1 MKRKKHKTF
10 IMDKIRS
17 IILKEGDELILNEGV
32 KGFTVEHLAS
42 KLSMSKKTIYQ
53 YFPTKEI
60 LLKKII
66 TFKLKSLSKKFD
78 NIFKSEPNDPVVQF
92 IKVRDLHIKFSSKIN
107 FNKLSYLKI
116 RYPDIWDIIEK
127 YITERIETFTNIF
140 LLAQKKGYLRETIDP
155 TIAAKLFENIL
166 SICTRPEF
174 VLKNDFSLKDIIF
187 HLEEI
192 LGFGFFK
199 KNTLKELQKYKNKKF

>member
-1 MKRKKHKTF
+1 MRKLKN
-10 IMDKIRS
+10 
-17 IILKEGDELILNEGV
+17 IILKEGDNLILEEGI
-32 KGFTVEHLAS
+32 KSFTVESLAL

-53 YFPTKEI
+53 YFPTKEV

-66 TFKLKSLSKKFD
+66 TFKLKSMSKKFD
-78 NIFKSEPNDPVVQF
+78 NVFKSEPNDPVVQF
-92 IKVRDLHIKFSSKIN
+92 IKVRDLHIKFSSKSDSNRLI
-107 FNKLSYLKI
+107 FLKT
-116 RYPDIWDIIEK
+116 RYPDIWGIIEK
-127 YITERIETFTNIF
+127 YISERIETFTNIF
-140 LLAQKKGYLRETIDP
+140 LLAQKKGYLKDTIDP

-166 SICTRPEF
+166 STCARPEF

-199 KNTLKELQKYKNKKF
+199 KNALKELQKYKNKKF

>member
-1 MKRKKHKTF
+1 MRKLKN
-10 IMDKIRS
+10 
-17 IILKEGDELILNEGV
+17 IILKEGNNLILEEGI
-32 KGFTVEHLAS
+32 KSFTVESLAS

-53 YFPTKEI
+53 YFPTKEV

-66 TFKLKSLSKKFD
+66 TFKLKSMSKKFD
-78 NIFKSEPNDPVVQF
+78 NVFKSEPNDPVVQF
-92 IKVRDLHIKFSSKIN
+92 IKVRDLHIKFSSKSDSNRLI
-107 FNKLSYLKI
+107 FLKT
-116 RYPDIWDIIEK
+116 RYPDIWGIIEK

-140 LLAQKKGYLRETIDP
+140 LLAQKKGYLKDTIDP

-166 SICTRPEF
+166 STCARPEF

-199 KNTLKELQKYKNKKF
+199 KNALKELQKYKNKKF

>member
-1 MKRKKHKTF
+1 MRKLKN
-10 IMDKIRS
+10 
-17 IILKEGDELILNEGV
+17 IILKEGDNLILEEGI
-32 KGFTVEHLAS
+32 KSFTVESLAS

-53 YFPTKEI
+53 YFPTKEV

-66 TFKLKSLSKKFD
+66 TFKLKSMSKKFD
-78 NIFKSEPNDPVVQF
+78 NVFKSVPNDPVVQF
-92 IKVRDLHIKFSSKIN
+92 IKVRDLHIKFSSKSDSNRLI
-107 FNKLSYLKI
+107 FLKT
-116 RYPDIWDIIEK
+116 RYPDIWGIIEK
-127 YITERIETFTNIF
+127 YISERIETFTNIF
-140 LLAQKKGYLRETIDP
+140 LLAQKKGYLKDTIDP

-166 SICTRPEF
+166 STCARPEF

-199 KNTLKELQKYKNKKF
+199 KNALKELQKYKNKKF

>member
-1 MKRKKHKTF
+1 MRKLKN
-10 IMDKIRS
+10 
-17 IILKEGDELILNEGV
+17 IILKEGDNLILEEGI
-32 KGFTVEHLAS
+32 KSFTVESLAS

-53 YFPTKEI
+53 YFPTKEV

-66 TFKLKSLSKKFD
+66 TFKLKSMSKKFD
-78 NIFKSEPNDPVVQF
+78 NVFKSEPNDPVVQF
-92 IKVRDLHIKFSSKIN
+92 IKVRDLHIKFSSKSDSNRLI
-107 FNKLSYLKI
+107 FLKT
-116 RYPDIWDIIEK
+116 RYPDIWGIIEK
-127 YITERIETFTNIF
+127 HISERIETFTNIF
-140 LLAQKKGYLRETIDP
+140 LLAQKKGYLKDTIDP

-166 SICTRPEF
+166 STCARPEF

-199 KNTLKELQKYKNKKF
+199 KNALKELQKYKNKKF

>member
-1 MKRKKHKTF
+1 MRKLKN
-10 IMDKIRS
+10 
-17 IILKEGDELILNEGV
+17 IILKEGDNLILEEGI
-32 KGFTVEHLAS
+32 KSFTVESLAS

-66 TFKLKSLSKKFD
+66 TFKLKSMSKKFD
-78 NIFKSEPNDPVVQF
+78 NVFKSEPNDPVVQF
-92 IKVRDLHIKFSSKIN
+92 IKVRDLHIKFSSKLDSNRLI
-107 FNKLSYLKI
+107 FLKT
-116 RYPDIWDIIEK
+116 RYPDIWGIIEK
-127 YITERIETFTNIF
+127 HISERIETFTNIF

-192 LGFGFFK
+192 LGFGFFNK
-199 KNTLKELQKYKNKKF
+199 IALKELQKYKNNKF

>member
-1 MKRKKHKTF
+1 MRKLKN
-10 IMDKIRS
+10 
-17 IILKEGDELILNEGV
+17 IILKEGDNLILEEGI
-32 KGFTVEHLAS
+32 KSFTVESLAS

-53 YFPTKEI
+53 YFPTKEV

-66 TFKLKSLSKKFD
+66 TFKLKSMSKKFD
-78 NIFKSEPNDPVVQF
+78 NVFKSEPNDPVVQF
-92 IKVRDLHIKFSSKIN
+92 IKVRDLHIKFSSKSDSSRLI
-107 FNKLSYLKI
+107 FLKT
-116 RYPDIWDIIEK
+116 RYPDIWGIIEK
-127 YITERIETFTNIF
+127 YISERIETFTNIF
-140 LLAQKKGYLRETIDP
+140 LLAQKKGYLKDTIDP

-166 SICTRPEF
+166 STCARPEF

-199 KNTLKELQKYKNKKF
+199 KNALKELQKYKNKKF

>member
-1 MKRKKHKTF
+1 MRKLKN
-10 IMDKIRS
+10 
-17 IILKEGDELILNEGV
+17 IILKEGDNLILEEGI
-32 KGFTVEHLAS
+32 KSFTVESLAS

-53 YFPTKEI
+53 YFPTKEV

-66 TFKLKSLSKKFD
+66 TFKLKSMSKKFD
-78 NIFKSEPNDPVVQF
+78 NVFKSEPNDPVVQF
-92 IKVRDLHIKFSSKIN
+92 IKVRDLHIKFSSKLDSSRLI
-107 FNKLSYLKI
+107 FLKT
-116 RYPDIWDIIEK
+116 RYPDVWGIIEK
-127 YITERIETFTNIF
+127 YISERIETFTNIF
-140 LLAQKKGYLRETIDP
+140 LLAQKKGYLKDTIDP

-166 SICTRPEF
+166 STCARPEF

-199 KNTLKELQKYKNKKF
+199 KNALKELQKYKNKKF

>member
-1 MKRKKHKTF
+1 MRKLKN
-10 IMDKIRS
+10 
-17 IILKEGDELILNEGV
+17 IILKEGDNLILEEGI
-32 KGFTVEHLAS
+32 KSFTVESLAS

-66 TFKLKSLSKKFD
+66 TFKLKSMSKKFD
-78 NIFKSEPNDPVVQF
+78 NVFKSEPNDPVVQF
-92 IKVRDLHIKFSSKIN
+92 IKVRDLHIKFSSKLDSNRLI
-107 FNKLSYLKI
+107 FLKT
-116 RYPDIWDIIEK
+116 RYPDIWGIIEK
-127 YITERIETFTNIF
+127 HISERIETFTNIF

-187 HLEEI
+187 HLEEK
-192 LGFGFFK
+192 LGFGFFNK
-199 KNTLKELQKYKNKKF
+199 IALKELQKYKNNKF

>member
-1 MKRKKHKTF
+1 MRKLKN
-10 IMDKIRS
+10 
-17 IILKEGDELILNEGV
+17 IILKEGDNLILEEGI
-32 KGFTVEHLAS
+32 KSFTVESLAS

-53 YFPTKEI
+53 YFPTKEV

-66 TFKLKSLSKKFD
+66 TFKLKSMSKKFD
-78 NIFKSEPNDPVVQF
+78 NVFKSEPNDPVVQF
-92 IKVRDLHIKFSSKIN
+92 IKVRDLHIKFS
-107 FNKLSYLKI
+107 NKSDSNRLIFLKT
-116 RYPDIWDIIEK
+116 RYPDIWGIIEK
-127 YITERIETFTNIF
+127 YISERIETFTNIF
-140 LLAQKKGYLRETIDP
+140 LLAQKKGYLKDTIDP

-166 SICTRPEF
+166 STCARPEF

-199 KNTLKELQKYKNKKF
+199 KNALKELQKYKNKKF

>member
-1 MKRKKHKTF
+1 MRKLKN
-10 IMDKIRS
+10 
-17 IILKEGDELILNEGV
+17 IILKEGDNLILEEGI
-32 KGFTVEHLAS
+32 KSFTVESLAS

-53 YFPTKEI
+53 YFPTKEV

-66 TFKLKSLSKKFD
+66 TFKLKSMSKKFD
-78 NIFKSEPNDPVVQF
+78 NVFKSEPNDPVVQF
-92 IKVRDLHIKFSSKIN
+92 IKVRDLLIKFS
-107 FNKLSYLKI
+107 NKSDSNRLIFLKT
-116 RYPDIWDIIEK
+116 RYPDIWGIIEK
-127 YITERIETFTNIF
+127 YISERIETFTNIF
-140 LLAQKKGYLRETIDP
+140 LLAQKKGYLKDTIDP

-166 SICTRPEF
+166 STCARPEF

-199 KNTLKELQKYKNKKF
+199 KNALKELQKYKNKNFKKREIIYGNN

>member
-1 MKRKKHKTF
+1 MRKLKN
-10 IMDKIRS
+10 
-17 IILKEGDELILNEGV
+17 IILKEGDNLILEEGI
-32 KGFTVEHLAS
+32 KSFTVESLAS

-53 YFPTKEI
+53 YFPTKEV

-66 TFKLKSLSKKFD
+66 TFKLKSMSKKFD
-78 NIFKSEPNDPVVQF
+78 NVFKSEPNDPVVQF
-92 IKVRDLHIKFSSKIN
+92 IKVRDLHIKFSSKSDSNRLI
-107 FNKLSYLKI
+107 FLKT
-116 RYPDIWDIIEK
+116 RYPDIWGIIEK
-127 YITERIETFTNIF
+127 YISERIETFTNIF
-140 LLAQKKGYLRETIDP
+140 LLAQKKGYLKDTIDP

-166 SICTRPEF
+166 STCARPEF

-199 KNTLKELQKYKNKKF
+199 KNALKELQKYKK

>member
-1 MKRKKHKTF
+1 MRKLKN
-10 IMDKIRS
+10 
-17 IILKEGDELILNEGV
+17 IILKEGDNLILEEGI
-32 KGFTVEHLAS
+32 KSFTVESLAL

-92 IKVRDLHIKFSSKIN
+92 IKVRDLHIKFSSKLDSNRLI
-107 FNKLSYLKI
+107 FLKT
-116 RYPDIWDIIEK
+116 RYPDIWGIIEK
-127 YITERIETFTNIF
+127 HISERIETFTNIF

-166 SICTRPEF
+166 
-174 VLKNDFSLKDIIF
+174 
-187 HLEEI
+187 
-192 LGFGFFK
+192 
-199 KNTLKELQKYKNKKF
+199 NTS

>member
-1 MKRKKHKTF
+1 MRKLKN
-10 IMDKIRS
+10 
-17 IILKEGDELILNEGV
+17 IILKEGDNLILEEGI
-32 KGFTVEHLAS
+32 KSFTVESLAS

-53 YFPTKEI
+53 YFPTKEV

-66 TFKLKSLSKKFD
+66 TFKLKSMSKKFD
-78 NIFKSEPNDPVVQF
+78 NVFKSEPNDPVVQF
-92 IKVRDLHIKFSSKIN
+92 IKVRDLHIKFSSKSDSNRLI
-107 FNKLSYLKI
+107 FLKT
-116 RYPDIWDIIEK
+116 RYPDIWGIIEK
-127 YITERIETFTNIF
+127 YISERIETFTNIF
-140 LLAQKKGYLRETIDP
+140 LLAQKKGYLKDTIDP

-166 SICTRPEF
+166 STCARPEF

-199 KNTLKELQKYKNKKF
+199 KNALKELQKHKNKKF

>member
-1 MKRKKHKTF
+1 MGRIK
-10 IMDKIRS
+10 D
-17 IILKEGDELILNEGV
+17 IILKEGDGLILSEGV
-32 KGFTVEHLAS
+32 KSFTVEHLAS
-42 KLSMSKKTIYQ
+42 KLAMSKKTIYQ

-66 TFKLKSLSKKFD
+66 TFKLKSMSKKFD
-78 NIFKSEPNDPVVQF
+78 NVFKSEPNDPVVQF
-92 IKVRDLHIKFSSKIN
+92 IKVRDLHIKFSSKLDSNRLI
-107 FNKLSYLKI
+107 FLKT
-116 RYPDIWDIIEK
+116 RYPDIWGIIEK
-127 YITERIETFTNIF
+127 HISERIETFTNIF

-192 LGFGFFK
+192 LGFGFFNK
-199 KNTLKELQKYKNKKF
+199 IALKELQKYKNNKF

>member
-1 MKRKKHKTF
+1 MRKLKN
-10 IMDKIRS
+10 
-17 IILKEGDELILNEGV
+17 IILKEGDNLILEEGI
-32 KGFTVEHLAS
+32 KSFTVESLAS

-66 TFKLKSLSKKFD
+66 TFKLKSMSKKFD
-78 NIFKSEPNDPVVQF
+78 NVFKSEPNDPVVQF
-92 IKVRDLHIKFSSKIN
+92 IKVRDLHIKFSSKLDSNRLI
-107 FNKLSYLKI
+107 FLKT
-116 RYPDIWDIIEK
+116 RYPDIWGIIEK
-127 YITERIETFTNIF
+127 HISERIETFTNIF

-192 LGFGFFK
+192 LGFGFFNK
-199 KNTLKELQKYKNKKF
+199 TALKELQKYKNNKF

>member
-1 MKRKKHKTF
+1 MRKLKN
-10 IMDKIRS
+10 
-17 IILKEGDELILNEGV
+17 IILKEGDNLILEEGI
-32 KGFTVEHLAS
+32 KSFTVESLAS

-53 YFPTKEI
+53 YFPTKEV

-66 TFKLKSLSKKFD
+66 TFKLKSMSKKFD
-78 NIFKSEPNDPVVQF
+78 NVFKSEPNDPVVQF
-92 IKVRDLHIKFSSKIN
+92 IKVRDLHIKFSSKSDSSRLI
-107 FNKLSYLKI
+107 FLKT
-116 RYPDIWDIIEK
+116 RYPDVWGIIEK
-127 YITERIETFTNIF
+127 YISERIETFTNIF
-140 LLAQKKGYLRETIDP
+140 LLAQKKGYLKDTIDP

-166 SICTRPEF
+166 STCARPEF

-199 KNTLKELQKYKNKKF
+199 KNALKELQKYKNKKF

>member
-1 MKRKKHKTF
+1 MRKLKN
-10 IMDKIRS
+10 
-17 IILKEGDELILNEGV
+17 IILKEGDNLILEEGI
-32 KGFTVEHLAS
+32 KSFTVESLAS

-66 TFKLKSLSKKFD
+66 TFKLKSMSKKFD

-92 IKVRDLHIKFSSKIN
+92 IKVRDLHIKFSSKLDSNRLI
-107 FNKLSYLKI
+107 FLKT
-116 RYPDIWDIIEK
+116 RYPDIWGIIEK
-127 YITERIETFTNIF
+127 HISERIETFTNIF

-199 KNTLKELQKYKNKKF
+199 KNALKELQKYKNKKF

>member
-1 MKRKKHKTF
+1 MRKLKN
-10 IMDKIRS
+10 
-17 IILKEGDELILNEGV
+17 IILKEGDNLILEEGI
-32 KGFTVEHLAS
+32 KSFTVESLAS

-53 YFPTKEI
+53 YFPTKEV

-66 TFKLKSLSKKFD
+66 TFKLKSMSKKFD
-78 NIFKSEPNDPVVQF
+78 NVFKSEPNDPVVQF
-92 IKVRDLHIKFSSKIN
+92 IKVRDLHIKFSSKSDSNRLI
-107 FNKLSYLKI
+107 FLKT
-116 RYPDIWDIIEK
+116 RYPDIWGIIEK
-127 YITERIETFTNIF
+127 YISERIETFTNIF
-140 LLAQKKGYLRETIDP
+140 LLAQKKGYLKDTIDP

-166 SICTRPEF
+166 STCARPEF

-199 KNTLKELQKYKNKKF
+199 KNALKELQKYKNKKF

>member
-1 MKRKKHKTF
+1 MRKLKN
-10 IMDKIRS
+10 
-17 IILKEGDELILNEGV
+17 IILKEGDNLILEEGI
-32 KGFTVEHLAS
+32 KSFTVESLAS

-66 TFKLKSLSKKFD
+66 TFKLKSMSKKFD
-78 NIFKSEPNDPVVQF
+78 NVFKSKPNDPVVQF
-92 IKVRDLHIKFSSKIN
+92 IKVRDLHIKFSSKLDSNRLI
-107 FNKLSYLKI
+107 FLKT
-116 RYPDIWDIIEK
+116 RYPDIWGIIEK
-127 YITERIETFTNIF
+127 HISERIETFTNIF

-192 LGFGFFK
+192 LGFGFFNK
-199 KNTLKELQKYKNKKF
+199 IALKELQKYKNNKF

>member
-1 MKRKKHKTF
+1 MRKLKN
-10 IMDKIRS
+10 
-17 IILKEGDELILNEGV
+17 IILKEGDNLILEEGI
-32 KGFTVEHLAS
+32 KSFTVESLAS

-53 YFPTKEI
+53 CFPTKEI

-66 TFKLKSLSKKFD
+66 TFKLKSMSKKFD

-92 IKVRDLHIKFSSKIN
+92 IKVRDLHIKFSSKLDSNRLI
-107 FNKLSYLKI
+107 FLKT
-116 RYPDIWDIIEK
+116 RYPDIWGIIEK
-127 YITERIETFTNIF
+127 HISERIETFTNIF

-166 SICTRPEF
+166 SICTRSEF

-192 LGFGFFK
+192 LGFGFFNK
-199 KNTLKELQKYKNKKF
+199 IALKELQKYKNNKF

>member
-1 MKRKKHKTF
+1 MRKLKNIT
-10 IMDKIRS
+10 
-17 IILKEGDELILNEGV
+17 LKEGDSLILEEGI
-32 KGFTVEHLAS
+32 KSFTVESLAS

-53 YFPTKEI
+53 YFPTKEV

-66 TFKLKSLSKKFD
+66 TFKLKSMSKKFD
-78 NIFKSEPNDPVVQF
+78 NVFKSEPNDPVVQF
-92 IKVRDLHIKFSSKIN
+92 IKVRDLHIKFLSKSDSSRLI
-107 FNKLSYLKI
+107 FLKT
-116 RYPDIWDIIEK
+116 RYPDIWGIIEK
-127 YITERIETFTNIF
+127 YISERIETFTNIF
-140 LLAQKKGYLRETIDP
+140 LLAQKKGYLKDTIDP

-166 SICTRPEF
+166 STCARPEF

-199 KNTLKELQKYKNKKF
+199 KNALKELQKYKNKKF

>member
-1 MKRKKHKTF
+1 MRKLKN
-10 IMDKIRS
+10 
-17 IILKEGDELILNEGV
+17 IILKEGDNLILEEGI
-32 KGFTVEHLAS
+32 KSFTVESLAS

-53 YFPTKEI
+53 YFPTKEV

-66 TFKLKSLSKKFD
+66 SFKLKSMSKKFD
-78 NIFKSEPNDPVVQF
+78 NVFKSEPNDPVVQF
-92 IKVRDLHIKFSSKIN
+92 IKVRDLHIKFSSKSDSSRLI
-107 FNKLSYLKI
+107 FLKT
-116 RYPDIWDIIEK
+116 RYPDIWGIIEK
-127 YITERIETFTNIF
+127 YISERIETFTNIF
-140 LLAQKKGYLRETIDP
+140 LLAQKKGYLKDTIDP

-166 SICTRPEF
+166 STCARPEF

-199 KNTLKELQKYKNKKF
+199 KNALKELQKYKNKKF

>member
-1 MKRKKHKTF
+1 MRKLKN
-10 IMDKIRS
+10 
-17 IILKEGDELILNEGV
+17 IILKEGDNLILEEGI
-32 KGFTVEHLAS
+32 KSFTVESLAS

-66 TFKLKSLSKKFD
+66 TFKLKSMSKKFD

-92 IKVRDLHIKFSSKIN
+92 IKVRDLHIKFSSKLDSNRLI
-107 FNKLSYLKI
+107 FLKT
-116 RYPDIWDIIEK
+116 RYPDIWGIIEK
-127 YITERIETFTNIF
+127 HISERIETFTNIF

-192 LGFGFFK
+192 LGFGFFNK
-199 KNTLKELQKYKNKKF
+199 IALKELQKYKNNKF

>member
-1 MKRKKHKTF
+1 MRKLKN
-10 IMDKIRS
+10 
-17 IILKEGDELILNEGV
+17 IILKEGDNLILEEGI
-32 KGFTVEHLAS
+32 KSFTVESLAS

-53 YFPTKEI
+53 YFPTKEV

-66 TFKLKSLSKKFD
+66 TFKLKSMSKKFD
-78 NIFKSEPNDPVVQF
+78 NVFKSEPNDPVVQF
-92 IKVRDLHIKFSSKIN
+92 IKVRDLHIKFSSKLDSSRLI
-107 FNKLSYLKI
+107 FLKT
-116 RYPDIWDIIEK
+116 RYPDIWGIIEK
-127 YITERIETFTNIF
+127 YISERIETFTNIF
-140 LLAQKKGYLRETIDP
+140 LLAQKKGYLKDTIDP

-166 SICTRPEF
+166 STCARPEF

-199 KNTLKELQKYKNKKF
+199 KNALKELQKYKNKKF

>member
-1 MKRKKHKTF
+1 MRKLKN
-10 IMDKIRS
+10 
-17 IILKEGDELILNEGV
+17 IILKEGDNLILEEGI
-32 KGFTVEHLAS
+32 KSFTVESLAS

-53 YFPTKEI
+53 YFPTKEV

-66 TFKLKSLSKKFD
+66 TFKLKSMSKKFD
-78 NIFKSEPNDPVVQF
+78 NVFKSEPNDPVVQF
-92 IKVRDLHIKFSSKIN
+92 IKVRDLHIKFSSKSDSNRLI
-107 FNKLSYLKI
+107 FLKT
-116 RYPDIWDIIEK
+116 RYPDVWGIIEK
-127 YITERIETFTNIF
+127 YISERIETFTNIF
-140 LLAQKKGYLRETIDP
+140 LLAQKKGYLKDTIDP

-166 SICTRPEF
+166 STCARPEF

-199 KNTLKELQKYKNKKF
+199 KNALKELQKYKNKKF

>member
-1 MKRKKHKTF
+1 MRKLKN
-10 IMDKIRS
+10 
-17 IILKEGDELILNEGV
+17 IILKEGDNLILEEGI
-32 KGFTVEHLAS
+32 KSFTVESLAS

-53 YFPTKEI
+53 YFPTKEV

-66 TFKLKSLSKKFD
+66 TFKLKSMSKKFD
-78 NIFKSEPNDPVVQF
+78 NVFKSEPNDPVVQF
-92 IKVRDLHIKFSSKIN
+92 IKVRDLHIKFSSKSDSNRLI
-107 FNKLSYLKI
+107 FLKT
-116 RYPDIWDIIEK
+116 RYPNIWGIIEK
-127 YITERIETFTNIF
+127 YISERIETFTNIF
-140 LLAQKKGYLRETIDP
+140 LLAQKKGYLKDTIDP

-166 SICTRPEF
+166 STCARPEF

-199 KNTLKELQKYKNKKF
+199 KNALKELQKYKNKKF